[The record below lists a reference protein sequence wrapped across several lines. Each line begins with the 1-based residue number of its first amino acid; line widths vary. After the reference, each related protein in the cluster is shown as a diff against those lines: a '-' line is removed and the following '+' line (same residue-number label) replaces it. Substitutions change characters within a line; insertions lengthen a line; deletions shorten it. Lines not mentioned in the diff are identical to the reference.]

1 MHCLMRRV
9 LRWLLAFAV
18 IGMYPLAGFYPY
30 EVRSPLE
37 DNGAEWLA
45 DGTLRFGA
53 PGIARTVSAPEWL
66 DDARR
71 SHRLE
76 VALRVRPFDLSQTG
90 PARIFTVSQ
99 DLWRRNLTLGQE
111 GDRLVLRLRTPS
123 TDADGQPERVIPGVF
138 TDKRWVEL
146 TLTIVPGRVLVA
158 VDDQVRFDDW
168 LPDLPLEAFD
178 PTYHMALGNEFTA
191 NRSWLGEIAQAT
203 VTTEASRVDYIDPA
217 RLELP
222 RRLRYFH
229 NPPRFVPLR
238 EVGAVDAVANL
249 LGFVPLGVLIGW
261 LALERRRSLP
271 GWTILPIVLMSLGI
285 EAGQWWMPARYMS
298 IDDLLLNTLGGAM
311 GLLLARRIRHGS
323 PHVHVG
329 A

>member
-1 MHCLMRRV
+1 V
-9 LRWLLAFAV
+9 LRWLLAFTV
-18 IGMYPLAGFYPY
+18 IGAYPLVGFYPY
-30 EVRSPLE
+30 EVRTPLE

-66 DDARR
+66 DDSRR

-99 DLWRRNLTLGQE
+99 DLWHRNLTLGQE
-111 GDRLVLRLRTPS
+111 GDHLVLRLRTPD
-123 TDADGQPERVIPGVF
+123 TDADGQPERYIPRVF

-146 TLTIVPGRVLVA
+146 TLTILPGHIRVE
-158 VDDQVRFDDW
+158 VDGRGRFDNR
-168 LPDLPLEAFD
+168 LPNLPLEPFD
-178 PTYHMALGNEFTA
+178 PTYHLALGNEFTA
-191 NRSWLGEIAQAT
+191 DRSWLGEIAQAT
-203 VTTEASRVDYIDPA
+203 VTTDASRVDYVDPA

-229 NPPRFVPLR
+229 NPPRLVPFR
-238 EVGAVDAVANL
+238 EVGAVDAVVNL

-271 GWTILPIVLMSLGI
+271 GWTILPIFLMSLGI

-298 IDDLLLNTLGGAM
+298 IDDLLLNTLGGAI
-311 GLLLARRIRHGS
+311 GLLLARQTCRRFRKF
-323 PHVHVG
+323 VL
-329 A
+329 AD